1 MIISCPNCNKQFKIN
16 ASLIPDN
23 GRDLKCGSCDHVWF
37 YKIEDNKI
45 DPLPLH
51 DDFVDKE
58 IKDASS
64 ERLILDNI
72 EIPIE
77 FKEFDNQE
85 IIESE
90 SLIDNK
96 KSTAIK
102 QKTEIKYKK
111 IENRSVGNFFSYLL
125 VLIISFVALL
135 ILVDTLKSPLID
147 IFPQLEIILFN
158 LFETFKDVKLF
169 INDLT

>member
-1 MIISCPNCNKQFKIN
+1 MIIECVNCNKKFN
-16 ASLIPDN
+16 VDSELIPSH
-23 GRDLKCGSCDHVWF
+23 GRKIQCGSCNHIWH
-37 YKIEDNKI
+37 YT
-45 DPLPLH
+45 
-51 DDFVDKE
+51 